1 VYFVPRHAYGRAV
14 PDLSLIWGF
23 SAVLA
28 ICAEGSRGKLLI
40 FLGSQ
45 GFESLSEDSY
55 RTGPEIPTPSD
66 ALTC

>member
-1 VYFVPRHAYGRAV
+1 
-14 PDLSLIWGF
+14 
-23 SAVLA
+23 
-28 ICAEGSRGKLLI
+28 LLI

-45 GFESLSEDSY
+45 GFESLSEESY